1 MATTPIETAFP
12 RSVSDVNKH
21 KNNATI
27 YGKGCPM
34 HVRGAL
40 LHNHYVKKKGLE
52 NKYSMIN
59 NGDKIKFVQLKKPNP
74 MGENVISFASDFPR
88 ELGLQQYIDYDLQFD
103 KAFLEPVKVI
113 LDAIGWNVEKTVNLE
128 LFFG

>member
-1 MATTPIETAFP
+1 
-12 RSVSDVNKH
+12 
-21 KNNATI
+21 
-27 YGKGCPM
+27 
-34 HVRGAL
+34 
-40 LHNHYVKKKGLE
+40 
-52 NKYSMIN
+52 MIN

-74 MGENVISFASDFPR
+74 IGENVISFTSDFPK